1 MSLFSESDLRLRIC
15 GPLSRHQQPSF
26 QIRRQ
31 IHYPPT
37 ETYLP
42 LHRRPFSSHGVPGFS
57 FAEKALRSARSAT
70 PFASRSS
77 ANSTGLENNP
87 DVMNSLVHSLG
98 LSKALAFQDVFS
110 ITEPALLA
118 FVPRPAHALLLIF
131 PVSEVYEKARL
142 EEDKS
147 KQDYSGS
154 GPDEPVI
161 WYKQTIGN
169 ACGLIG
175 LLHAVSN
182 GEAATQI
189 GTLARLSWE
198 QV

>member
-1 MSLFSESDLRLRIC
+1 
-15 GPLSRHQQPSF
+15 
-26 QIRRQ
+26 
-31 IHYPPT
+31 
-37 ETYLP
+37 
-42 LHRRPFSSHGVPGFS
+42 
-57 FAEKALRSARSAT
+57 
-70 PFASRSS
+70 
-77 ANSTGLENNP
+77 
-87 DVMNSLVHSLG
+87 MNSLVHSLG
-98 LSKALAFQDVFS
+98 LSASLAFQDVFS

-131 PVSEVYEKARL
+131 PVSDVYEKSRR
-142 EEDKS
+142 EEDAN

-182 GEAATQI
+182 GEASTQI
-189 GTLARLSWE
+189 GRLE
-198 QV
+198 RLLLERI